1 MSTFF
6 LIFIPRLGSPLSC
19 WLRPDYSWHFVTS
32 EETFLASDV
41 SHHEEN
47 SFWNYFLN
55 NKHNTCRPAN
65 ILHLVP
71 FASFLFSSISHET
84 RIYKFIRRRF
94 MAAHSPDCHIMNL
107 SCVNGKRTSCLFD
120 FSRFRKKTVPIV
132 RLSIP
137 YECRPDIR
145 NTTCKHTW
153 MKKKKKVHTQQ
164 RHRQKTK
171 ISSFSFDDFMRL
183 SRGKFSETPPTWL
196 IVGRQ
201 LNWYAFPSASR
212 QFSRDAY
219 ANESF
224 INK

>member
-153 MKKKKKVHTQQ
+153 MKNKKKFTHNSDIGRKQKYRVFHSTTSCVYPGENSR
-164 RHRQKTK
+164 RHRRHD
-171 ISSFSFDDFMRL
+171 SSWAGNWTDML
-183 SRGKFSETPPTWL
+183 SHPLRANFHETL
-196 IVGRQ
+196 MQ
-201 LNWYAFPSASR
+201 MNLL
-212 QFSRDAY
+212 
-219 ANESF
+219 
-224 INK
+224 